1 MRDFLFRNL
10 LYVPAYQEKFIEKSL
25 AVKPDAYIYDLEDS
39 VPLPFKEKA
48 RSILKNYINGGR
60 LIGKHFC

>member
-25 AVKPDAYIYDLEDS
+25 TVKPDAYIYDLEDS
-39 VPLPFKEKA
+39 VPLPFKGRA
-48 RSILKNYINGGR
+48 RDILKR
-60 LIGKHFC
+60 C